1 MAACGQHTRWRSALE
16 AGTREERLRAA
27 GWRGGRAE
35 AADGAHHRKLSR
47 APRLPA
53 RKGPSVC
60 GRLLQSG
67 FGLGRSPL
75 APRSAARTRFATWT
89 APPRESPDLPLV
101 LMLAGR
107 LCLAFALAW
116 APRSA
121 ALLLPLA
128 SQLQLRHAVGLA
140 PQAPAAAIVPRG
152 RRRVPACVAQE
163 PVVSPFDG
171 DGGSPPSAP
180 PGGGPLP
187 LTIENVELVLDE
199 MRPYLM
205 ADGGNVEV
213 DDIDGGVVR
222 VVLTGACGSCPSSTM
237 TLKMGLERGL
247 REKIPEIVEV
257 EQVAAEGPELDE
269 DGIDAVLED
278 IRPFL
283 KMAGMRIPAPSRAGR
298 MAIALPLRG
307 LRAHILRSF
316 RNVSSDGRRHRRAC
330 LAAARRGPA
339 DCVPEDHRI
348 GLHH

>member
-1 MAACGQHTRWRSALE
+1 
-16 AGTREERLRAA
+16 
-27 GWRGGRAE
+27 
-35 AADGAHHRKLSR
+35 
-47 APRLPA
+47 
-53 RKGPSVC
+53 
-60 GRLLQSG
+60 
-67 FGLGRSPL
+67 
-75 APRSAARTRFATWT
+75 
-89 APPRESPDLPLV
+89 
-101 LMLAGR
+101 MLAGR

-128 SQLQLRHAVGLA
+128 SELQLRHAAGLA
-140 PQAPAAAIVPRG
+140 PPAPAAAIVPPG
-152 RRRVPACVAQE
+152 RRRAPACVAQ
-163 PVVSPFDG
+163 VSPFDG
-171 DGGSPPSAP
+171 DGGSAPSAP
-180 PGGGPLP
+180 VGGPLP

-283 KMAGMRIPAPSRAGR
+283 KMAGMRIPAPSRADR
-298 MAIALPLRG
+298 MAITLPLRG
-307 LRAHILRSF
+307 LRAHILRCF
-316 RNVSSDGRRHRRAC
+316 RNVSSDGRRHRRAG

-348 GLHH
+348 GLHHQLSACGDRAEAEAQLPDPRKCDVGMSASR